1 MEYRFKK
8 INIEIDR
15 ISKNGVYTLK
25 QTQDIVISFLKEIE
39 DTGELIRAFNLYK
52 VEKEK
57 IKED

>member
-25 QTQDIVISFLKEIE
+25 QTQDIVISFLNEIE

-52 VEKEK
+52 VEKRK
-57 IKED
+57 N